1 MLHWLTGLASD
12 TATAVWDT
20 FAGVWVYLLISIVM
34 AAALTTYVG
43 TDRLQGW
50 LRGRVW
56 LGVTG
61 ATALAVFTPFCAC
74 GTLAVVLAGLATAA
88 PWAPL
93 VAFIV
98 SSPLTSPAELF
109 LSAGLFGWRFAL
121 VFFTGAVLIGLG
133 AGWATMRIEARGWLR
148 NQARAAAPGAGS
160 RAAACPPSASRR
172 RRAGIGPGT
181 ASVKE
186 VRGGWRGR
194 LRTDDLVREIRTLG
208 WRILWYFTLFTVVG
222 YLVIEAVPTGWLTGL
237 LGGDRWFSVPL
248 AAGLGIPAYVNTEA
262 SLPMVAALMAGGM
275 GAGPALAFLVTG
287 AGTCFGT
294 MAGLLVIA
302 RRRVVALVVALLAV
316 SALAMGWLG
325 GWFL

>member
-1 MLHWLTGLASD
+1 MLLWLTGLAAD
-12 TATAVWDT
+12 TATAVWNT
-20 FAGVWVYLLISIVM
+20 FAGVWVYLLISIAM

-50 LRGRVW
+50 LHRRVW
-56 LGVTG
+56 LGVAG

-121 VFFTGAVLIGLG
+121 VFFTGAILIGLG
-133 AGWATMRIEARGWLR
+133 AGWATMGVEARGWLR

-160 RAAACPPSASRR
+160 RPSVSR
-172 RRAGIGPGT
+172 RRAGMGPGT

-186 VRGGWRGR
+186 VRAGWRGR
-194 LRTDDLVREIRTLG
+194 LRLDDLVRELRSLG

-237 LGGDRWFSVPL
+237 LGGDQWFSVPL
-248 AAGLGIPAYVNTEA
+248 AAGLGVPAYVNTEA

-302 RRRVVALVVALLAV
+302 RRRVVTLVVALLVV

>member
-1 MLHWLTGLASD
+1 MLHWLYGLAAD

-20 FAGVWVYLLISIVM
+20 FAGVWVYLLISIV
-34 AAALTTYVG
+34 AAAVLTTYAG
-43 TDRLQGW
+43 IDRLQGW
-50 LRGRVW
+50 LRRRMW
-56 LGVTG
+56 LGVAG
-61 ATALAVFTPFCAC
+61 AVALAVFTPFCAC
-74 GTLAVVLAGLATAA
+74 GTHAVLLAGLATSV

-109 LSAGLFGWRFAL
+109 LSAGLFGWRFAM

-133 AGWATMRIEARGWLR
+133 AGWATMRVEALGWLR
-148 NQARAAAPGAGS
+148 NQARAAAPATGR
-160 RAAACPPSASRR
+160 RAAVCPPSATRR
-172 RRAGIGPGT
+172 RRAGTGPGA
-181 ASVKE
+181 ASVTE
-186 VRGGWRGR
+186 VRAGWRGR
-194 LRTDDLVREIRTLG
+194 LRLDDFVRELRSLG

-222 YLVIEAVPTGWLTGL
+222 YLVIQAVPTGWLTGL

-248 AAGLGIPAYVNTEA
+248 AAGLGFPAYVNTEA
-262 SLPMVAALMAGGM
+262 SLPVVAALMAGGM

-287 AGTCFGT
+287 AGTSFGAT
-294 MAGLLVIA
+294 AGLLVIA

-316 SALAMGWLG
+316 SALAMGWMG